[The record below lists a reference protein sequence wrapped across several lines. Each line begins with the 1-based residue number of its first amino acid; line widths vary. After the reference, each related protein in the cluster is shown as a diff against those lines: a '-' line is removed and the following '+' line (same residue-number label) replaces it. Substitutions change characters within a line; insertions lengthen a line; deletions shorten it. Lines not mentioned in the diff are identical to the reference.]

1 MKWHI
6 LKMQRTSIVY
16 TLKVVKILAYEE
28 ETPNYVQIACID
40 DVCSWDTETNEH
52 MNINS
57 KENYREKIINHKNK

>member
-1 MKWHI
+1 MKRHI

-16 TLKVVKILAYEE
+16 TLKVVKILADEE
-28 ETPNYVQIACID
+28 ETPNYVQISCID
-40 DVCSWDTETNEH
+40 DVFSWDTETHEH